1 MLPLLE
7 ITLFFVK
14 GLVWPVEGMPIGLR
28 FIARCLPFTIAI
40 ESLRNVIKK
49 GWTLSHLEV
58 LNGIGVEV
66 VWIVFFGIIS
76 VLQIKAK
83 R

>member
-1 MLPLLE
+1 MLL
-7 ITLFFVK
+7 IK
-14 GLVWPVEGMPIGLR
+14 GLVWPLEGMPIGLR
-28 FIARCLPFTIAI
+28 VIARCLPFTIAI

-49 GWTLSHLEV
+49 GWPLSHLEV
-58 LNGIGVEV
+58 LNGIGVEII
-66 VWIVFFGIIS
+66 WIVLFGAIS